1 MLSIRLE
8 EKFASR
14 YMNLSILR
22 DSERMKKNYRFSEFV
37 EIIRKL
43 RAPDGC
49 PWDREQT
56 HGSLRSCLIEEAY
69 EVADGIDHYEKT
81 GSYENLCEELGDL
94 LLQVIM
100 HSVIAEEEE
109 NFTIDDVITGISEK
123 MIRRHPHVFG
133 EVEANSSQE
142 VLKNWEE
149 IKKEE
154 KSEEKVSDGMI
165 RIARALPSTIRAE
178 KVQKKAAKVGFD
190 FPSYEEA
197 EKKVIEELEELREAR
212 KNGDSSHQE
221 EEFGDLMFSVVNLSR
236 FLQLNVENSLTN
248 ATDKFINRF
257 VSVEKLASLEGRS
270 LDEMSIEELD
280 ALWGRIK

>member
-1 MLSIRLE
+1 
-8 EKFASR
+8 
-14 YMNLSILR
+14 
-22 DSERMKKNYRFSEFV
+22 MKKEYSFNDFV
-37 EIIRKL
+37 DIIRQL
-43 RAPDGC
+43 RAPNGC

-69 EVADGIDHYEKT
+69 ETADGIDTFEKT
-81 GSYENLCEELGDL
+81 GDYENLCEELGDL

-100 HSVIAEEEE
+100 HGVIAEEEK
-109 NFTIDDVITGISEK
+109 NFSIQDIIDGISEK

-133 EVEANSSQE
+133 DAQADTSKE
-142 VLKNWEE
+142 VLNNWEE

-154 KSEEKVSDGMI
+154 KSEAQVSDGMI
-165 RIARALPSTIRAE
+165 RVARALPSTIRAQ

-197 EKKVIEELEELREAR
+197 EKKVIEELKELSEAR
-212 KNGDSSHQE
+212 ES
-221 EEFGDLMFSVVNLSR
+221 GDLAHQDEEYGDLLFSVVNLSR

-257 VSVEKLASLEGRS
+257 VSVEKLALSEGRD
-270 LDEMSIEELD
+270 LNQMSIEELD